1 MDEKQKS
8 YRDLHVWQR
17 SIEVCVEIYDVT
29 RKFPKEETYGIT
41 SQMRRAC
48 ISITSNI
55 AEGRHRGTKKDFVQ
69 FLRIALGSGAELE
82 SQIELAKRLPPMK
95 ELNFSKSESL
105 LGEVMKMLHV
115 MIKKLTAES

>member
-69 FLRIALGSGAELE
+69 FLRIALGSGAKLE

>member
-1 MDEKQKS
+1 M
-8 YRDLHVWQR
+8 
-17 SIEVCVEIYDVT
+17 CVEIYDVT

-69 FLRIALGSGAELE
+69 FLRIALGSGAKLE